1 MLPLSRRALAP
12 LFVASLSI
20 ATFVLPVSHVAAA
33 TQSRVVVAGAT
44 SLPASASV
52 IAGGISTT
60 FDVALAQRDQP
71 ALNAFLRGLTTAS
84 SPDYRHFL
92 TPAQFASR
100 FGASTAT
107 VATVRSYLES
117 FGLHVRQ
124 LDAGHTL
131 LEMTGR
137 SADIARAFATPVE
150 TVRLADGTLRAQF
163 ARAATLPASIAHDV
177 SAVAGLSSVA
187 TAHSQLATPQLATH
201 QVASHQVASHQVASH
216 QVASRT
222 TSHTVALAGTC
233 AAAQPSGTNSPNSAG
248 GYSVTQQ
255 AQLYGLSSAWAAGH
269 TGQGQTIALYELGQY
284 DPTNTATFFKCYG
297 LSPTISTINVDGGSP
312 GGFNNEATMDVE
324 EAAALAPGA
333 ALEIYQAPNTPTG
346 NLDLY
351 ARIASDN
358 TASIVSTSWGDCEID
373 PAGTVTAEQV
383 IFEQMAAQGQ
393 TVIAAS
399 GDNGSSDC
407 NGVVSNAP
415 AVDDPA
421 SQPYV
426 TGVGGLTV
434 SVASPLTQTVW
445 NSNGGA
451 GGGGA
456 SQIWSR
462 PAWQQGSG
470 IAASATK
477 RMVPDLSVM
486 ADPATGF
493 MNYNTHNTSGHCQ
506 GWCPI
511 GGTSIGAPLVSALVA
526 TGAQVCGT
534 SRLGFL
540 NPTLY
545 NIARTAGPFVDVT
558 TGNNDLF
565 GTGVYTA
572 GVGYD
577 MASGLGSPSTTFIN
591 DLCPSPATPARSSLV
606 ATTKQTFVATPS
618 HFTVSLRDAH
628 GNRVVNALVVVSAKA
643 SSGSIVIDSDR
654 SSIHNGGALYTV
666 ASDQSGNA
674 SFTLQ
679 SSLPGPVTL
688 TVKYNGATLF
698 TKTVVVHPMPL
709 SQQKPLTPRVTAVA
723 ARSKEIILTIAP
735 RGANTPFVQALQVS
749 IDGGTTWH
757 SYPAHSTTITVTNLK
772 GATKYVLYVR
782 AVNSNGYS
790 PSSPPIRAT
799 ALS

>member
-12 LFVASLSI
+12 LFVASLGV
-20 ATFVLPVSHVAAA
+20 ATVLLPVTHVAAA
-33 TQSRVVVAGAT
+33 AQSRVVVAGAT
-44 SLPASASV
+44 TLPASASV
-52 IAGGISTT
+52 VAGEISTT

-84 SPDYRHFL
+84 SPDYRHFV

-100 FGASTAT
+100 FGASAAV

-117 FGLHVRQ
+117 YGLHVRR
-124 LDAGHTL
+124 LDAGRTL

-163 ARAATLPASIAHDV
+163 ARAATLPAAIAHDV
-177 SAVAGLSSVA
+177 SAVAGLSSVV
-187 TAHSQLATPQLATH
+187 TPHSQLATPQLASR
-201 QVASHQVASHQVASH
+201 AS
-216 QVASRT
+216 
-222 TSHTVALAGTC
+222 SHTVALAGTC
-233 AAAQPSGTNSPNSAG
+233 AAAQPSATNSPNSAG
-248 GYSVTQQ
+248 GYSVAQQ
-255 AQLYGLSSAWAAGH
+255 AQLYGLSNAWAAGH

-284 DPTNTATFFKCYG
+284 DPSNTATFFKCYG

-373 PAGTVTAEQV
+373 PTGTVTAEQV

-434 SVASPLTQTVW
+434 SATNPLTQTVW

-451 GGGGA
+451 GGGGS

-545 NIARTAGPFVDVT
+545 NIARTAGPFIDVT

-577 MASGLGSPSTTFIN
+577 MASGLGSPSTSFIN
-591 DLCPSPATPARSSLV
+591 DLCPSPATPARSALV
-606 ATTKQTFVATPS
+606 ATTKQAFVATPS

-628 GNRVVNALVVVSAKA
+628 GNRVVNALVVVSAQA

-723 ARSKEIILTIAP
+723 ARSKAIILTIAP
-735 RGANTPFVQALQVS
+735 HGANTPFVQALQVS
-749 IDGGTTWH
+749 VDGGTTWH

-790 PSSPPIRAT
+790 PPSPPIRAT

>member
-12 LFVASLSI
+12 LFVASLSV
-20 ATFVLPVSHVAAA
+20 ATFLLPANHVAAA
-33 TQSRVVVAGAT
+33 AQSRVVVAGAT
-44 SLPASASV
+44 TLPASASV
-52 IAGGISTT
+52 VAGDISTT
-60 FDVALAQRDQP
+60 FDVALAQRNQP
-71 ALNAFLRGLTTAS
+71 ALRAFLRGLTTAS

-100 FGASTAT
+100 FGASAST
-107 VATVRSYLES
+107 VARVRSYLES

-124 LDAGHTL
+124 LDAGRTL

-150 TVRLADGTLRAQF
+150 TVRLADRTLRAQF
-163 ARAATLPASIAHDV
+163 ARVATLPASIAHDV
-177 SAVAGLSSVA
+177 SAVAGLSSVV
-187 TAHSQLATPQLATH
+187 TPHSQLASLPVTSRHA
-201 QVASHQVASHQVASH
+201 ASQHVVSHASSPA
-216 QVASRT
+216 
-222 TSHTVALAGTC
+222 VALAGTC
-233 AAAQPSGTNSPNSAG
+233 AAAQPSATNSPNSAG

-284 DPTNTATFFKCYG
+284 DPSNTATFFKCYG

-312 GGFNNEATMDVE
+312 GAFNNEATMDVE

-434 SVASPLTQTVW
+434 SVTNPLTQTVW

-451 GGGGA
+451 GGGGS

-470 IAASATK
+470 IAASSTK

-534 SRLGFL
+534 PRLGFL

-577 MASGLGSPSTTFIN
+577 MASGLGSPSTTFVN
-591 DLCPSPATPARSSLV
+591 DLCPSPATPARSALV
-606 ATTKQTFVATPS
+606 ATPKQAFVATPS

-628 GNRVVNALVVVSAKA
+628 GNRVVNALVVVSAQG
-643 SSGSIVIDSDR
+643 SNGSIVIDSDR

-723 ARSKEIILTIAP
+723 ARSKAIILTIAP

-749 IDGGTTWH
+749 VDGGATWH
-757 SYPAHSTTITVTNLK
+757 SYPAHSTTITVANLK